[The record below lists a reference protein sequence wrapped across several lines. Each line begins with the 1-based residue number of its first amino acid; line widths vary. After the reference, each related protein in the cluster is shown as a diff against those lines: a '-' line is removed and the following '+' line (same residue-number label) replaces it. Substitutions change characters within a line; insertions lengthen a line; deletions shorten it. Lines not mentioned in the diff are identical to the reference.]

1 MGAIE
6 HFQLNKVL
14 GEGMFGIGYR
24 AVSAAQ
30 GEDVCVKLFK
40 DLDGEITEKT
50 FKVELQ
56 VGYAGL

>member
-6 HFQLNKVL
+6 HFQLNNVL

-24 AVSAAQ
+24 AAAPGQ
-30 GEDVCVKLFK
+30 GDDVCVKLFK
-40 DLDGEITEKT
+40 DLDGEVTEKT

>member
-24 AVSAAQ
+24 AASASQ
-30 GEDVCVKLFK
+30 NGEVCVKLFK
-40 DLDGEITEKT
+40 DVEGELTEKT
-50 FKVELQ
+50 FKVELK

>member
-1 MGAIE
+1 
-6 HFQLNKVL
+6 
-14 GEGMFGIGYR
+14 MFGIGYR
-24 AVSAAQ
+24 AASAGQ

-40 DLDGEITEKT
+40 DLDGEVTEKT